1 MAIGKFSA
9 AKKKIESFFAVAGDV
24 DFVGEII
31 FAEDAEGEFDVVGI
45 VFDEEDFDFVHARWV
60 SAKQGGER

>member
-9 AKKKIESFFAVAGDV
+9 AKKKIESFFAVAGDM

-31 FAEDAEGEFDVVGI
+31 FTEDTQSEFDVVGI
-45 VFDEEDFDFVHARWV
+45 VFDEKDFNFVHGRLV
-60 SAKQGGER
+60 YSKQG